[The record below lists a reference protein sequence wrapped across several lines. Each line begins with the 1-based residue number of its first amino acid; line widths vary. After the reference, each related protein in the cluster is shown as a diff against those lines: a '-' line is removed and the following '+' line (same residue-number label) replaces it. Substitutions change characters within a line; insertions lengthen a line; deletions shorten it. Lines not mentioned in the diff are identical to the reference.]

1 MPADQSHPFATFPST
16 AGKGGNGLRPYYT
29 PGLGNGN
36 YTVVPDAQTVATS
49 YYNNNEFDDL
59 IDSKAAARELIN
71 FTVLKYLTTAVSSPF
86 EVSKTLLQVQY
97 MPREDAEV
105 TSIARTATT
114 IDDEDE
120 HSETEERMY
129 ESGDSEDDFY
139 EEEHESRRRRRYS
152 VGSDP
157 LNSGTIDVDD
167 PVFKKKV
174 AVDASG
180 YVIRESVYDD
190 MTRPP
195 HQMKPIDGGV
205 WQGIGKLMKQPHEG
219 WRSLFK
225 GQYTNWIY
233 EISHLFLQPTLE
245 GSLND
250 LFDLYDDTIPLVH
263 LDHVG
268 PNLAT
273 LVASNLIVG
282 FMLSPLELI
291 RTRMQVQSASPL
303 QRKYKGPFHALRTI
317 IQEEGGIK
325 GLYFSHNFLPTIIFH
340 TVTPLL
346 QNITPLII
354 DRVLRI
360 SANESPFMYSLAE
373 LGLNT
378 LEVLITLPLDTIR
391 KRLQCQIRTRTP
403 GNKRFESVVAMRPVP
418 YTGMANAAY
427 CIIKEEGGK
436 PHSKKKHSSSS
447 KKLQKKSILT
457 DWSLRGLY
465 HGFNMQCTS
474 NIVLFFLHAINGIE
488 EFIPPSI

>member
-1 MPADQSHPFATFPST
+1 MPADQSHPFATFPSSV
-16 AGKGGNGLRPYYT
+16 GKGGNGLRPYYT

-36 YTVVPDAQTVATS
+36 YTIVPDAQTVASS
-49 YYNNNEFDDL
+49 YYNNSEVDDL

-71 FTVLKYLTTAVSSPF
+71 FAVLKYLTTAVSSPF

-105 TSIARTATT
+105 TSITRTMTT
-114 IDDEDE
+114 VDDEDVDE
-120 HSETEERMY
+120 DDLENEKTY
-129 ESGDSEDDFY
+129 DSEDSEEGDFY
-139 EEEHESRRRRRYS
+139 DEDGSRRRRRYS
-152 VGSDP
+152 AGNDP
-157 LNSGTIDVDD
+157 LISGTIDVDD
-167 PVFKKKV
+167 PSFKKKV
-174 AVDASG
+174 TVDASG

-190 MTRPP
+190 LTRPP
-195 HQMKPIDGGV
+195 HQMKPFDGGV

-245 GSLND
+245 GTLND
-250 LFDLYDDTIPLVH
+250 MFDLYDDTIPLVH

-282 FMLSPLELI
+282 FVLSPLELI
-291 RTRMQVQSASPL
+291 RTRLQVQSASPL

-325 GLYFSHNFLPTIIFH
+325 GLYLSHNFLPTIVFH
-340 TVTPLL
+340 TITPLL

-354 DRVLRI
+354 DRGLRI
-360 SANESPFMYSLAE
+360 SANDSPFLYSLAE
-373 LGLNT
+373 LSLNT

-403 GNKRFESVVAMRPVP
+403 GNKRFEPVVAMRTVP

-427 CIIKEEGGK
+427 CIIKEEGGH
-436 PHSKKKHSSSS
+436 PHLRKKMGSKKF
-447 KKLQKKSILT
+447 QKKSILT

-488 EFIPPSI
+488 DDYEDF